1 MVQLGYALSCEEHRP
16 SDLVTNARR
25 AEDVGYGF
33 ALISDHFHPWLDA
46 QGQSPFVWNVIG
58 AIAQVTDALVVGTGV
73 TCPTMR
79 VHPAIVAQAAATS
92 AAMLPGRFFLGV
104 GSGER
109 LNEHV
114 TGAAWPA
121 TDVRHDML
129 EEAIE
134 VIRALWTG
142 DVVTHRGRHYTVE
155 DARLYTLPDD
165 PPPLAVAASGP
176 SAAEL
181 AGRLGDALVGLAP
194 SSDVVGTFRQAGGD
208 DKPRYGQITVCW
220 AESEDEAVRTAMEH
234 WPQIGLTSDENTEF
248 RTPKQFEQAVQLVT
262 EDRLTQLVACGPDPE
277 RHLEMIDRFSDAG
290 YDHVYLHQVGP
301 DQDGFLRFSER
312 ELIPRLS

>member
-1 MVQLGYALSCEEHRP
+1 MVELGYALSCEEHRP
-16 SDLVTNARR
+16 SDLVANARR
-25 AEDVGYGF
+25 AEEVGFGF

-46 QGQSPFVWNVIG
+46 QGQSPLVWNVVG
-58 AIAQVTDALVVGTGV
+58 AIAQVTDALIVGTGV
-73 TCPTMR
+73 SCPTMR

-114 TGAAWPA
+114 TGATWPA

-129 EEAIE
+129 EEAIGI
-134 VIRALWTG
+134 IRALWTG
-142 DVVTHRGRHYTVE
+142 DMVTHRGRHFTVE
-155 DARLYTLPDD
+155 DARLYTLPDE

-194 SSDVVGTFRQAGGD
+194 SSDVIETFRQAGGD
-208 DKPRYGQITVCW
+208 GKPRYGQITVCW
-220 AESEDEAVRTAMEH
+220 AESEDQAVRTAMEH
-234 WPQIGLTSDENTEF
+234 WPQIGLKSDENTEF
-248 RTPKQFEQAVQLVT
+248 RTPKQFQQAVQLVT
-262 EDRLTQLVACGPDPE
+262 EDRLTQLVACGPDPG

-301 DQDGFLRFSER
+301 DQEGFLRFSER
-312 ELIPRLS
+312 ELLPRLS